1 VRAKDELRIDRPLA
15 SRTQRQIIK
24 ILEQVLLLQRTLKR
38 LVQRLLGSQDQ
49 IQQQPW
55 HKEQNNEKRRE
66 NLCEDASTS
75 GLDIAKRPGNE
86 RKPERDEVRN
96 PNCK

>member
-38 LVQRLLGSQDQ
+38 LV
-49 IQQQPW
+49 
-55 HKEQNNEKRRE
+55 
-66 NLCEDASTS
+66 
-75 GLDIAKRPGNE
+75 
-86 RKPERDEVRN
+86 
-96 PNCK
+96 